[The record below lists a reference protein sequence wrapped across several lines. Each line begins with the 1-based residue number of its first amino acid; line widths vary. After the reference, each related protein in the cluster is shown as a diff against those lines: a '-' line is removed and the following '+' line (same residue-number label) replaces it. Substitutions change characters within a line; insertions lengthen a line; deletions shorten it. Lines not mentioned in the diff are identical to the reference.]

1 MPGWPAPSPWA
12 ARLMTAVRRIKMLF
26 WSTVSNGALAP
37 PLILLI
43 ILLTSH
49 SEVMGKLVNPPV
61 IRIMG
66 RATFAAYVRRH
77 GSYAADMRKPIP
89 NNNHTSHASSVALIL
104 IDVINR
110 FDFPDGKRLLKQAL
124 PIAPRLAKL
133 KERCRRAKIPA
144 IYVNDN
150 FGQWRSDAKSLVA
163 SCLEAECEGKPFVE
177 QIRPDDEDYFVL
189 KPMHS
194 AFFQTPLEVLLRYLG
209 ATTLILTGIA
219 TNSCIVCTAHDAKMR
234 DFNLYVPS
242 DCCAAR
248 TRREHGQ
255 SIEHIKEMACASILP
270 STSLRVA
277 GLRGESK
284 KPKA

>member
-1 MPGWPAPSPWA
+1 M
-12 ARLMTAVRRIKMLF
+12 RRI
-26 WSTVSNGALAP
+26 P
-37 PLILLI
+37 
-43 ILLTSH
+43 
-49 SEVMGKLVNPPV
+49 
-61 IRIMG
+61 
-66 RATFAAYVRRH
+66 
-77 GSYAADMRKPIP
+77 D
-89 NNNHTSHASSVALIL
+89 NNHTRDASSVALIL

-110 FDFPDGKRLLKQAL
+110 FDFPDAERLLKQAL

-133 KERCRRAKIPA
+133 KERRRRAGIPA

-150 FGQWRSDAKSLVA
+150 FGQWRSDAKSLVTN
-163 SCLEAECEGKPFVE
+163 CLEPECEGKPFVQ
-177 QIRPDDEDYFVL
+177 QIRPDDEHYFVL

-194 AFFQTPLEVLLRYLG
+194 AFFQTHLEILLRYLG

-234 DFNLYVPS
+234 DFKLYVPS

-248 TRREHGQ
+248 TGREHRQ
-255 SIEHIKEMACASILP
+255 SIEHIKEMTCASILP

-277 GLRGESK
+277 KLRGESRLK